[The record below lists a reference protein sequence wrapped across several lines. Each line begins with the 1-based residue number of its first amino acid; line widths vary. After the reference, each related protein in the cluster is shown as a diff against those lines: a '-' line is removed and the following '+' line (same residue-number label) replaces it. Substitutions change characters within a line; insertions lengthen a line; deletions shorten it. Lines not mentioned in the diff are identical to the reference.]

1 MAAPG
6 SILILGFGINN
17 APLLPYWAA
26 RGAQVT
32 VADRNE
38 SVVDPA
44 ARSARWAVGP
54 RYVEQA
60 LAHGPYDRVYL
71 TPGIPPHHPD
81 VQRLAAGA
89 VLTCETDLFLAACP
103 APVLGITGS
112 AGKTTTT
119 TLLGAMLA
127 EDGSRPVHVG
137 GNIGRSLLATLDAIK
152 PGDWVAMELSSFQ
165 LQLVTKSPAGAALLN
180 LSPNHLDHHR
190 GMGEYAA
197 AKARIFQFQGPDDFL
212 VTDAVPPP
220 LMAGVLA
227 HHRGQRDTVSLTAS
241 VERGAYLEGQTM
253 MWRPEP
259 GRAPLPIQTLDR
271 WQLPGRMNVHNALVA
286 MAMALRAGAEP
297 DAVAAALASFRGV
310 PHRLE
315 LVAEQGGIRYVNDS
329 IATAP
334 DRTLA
339 ALDALGDASVGGRS
353 LVLVAGGYDKHLDYA
368 PLGRALAER
377 ARMVALTGPT
387 GPDIARAIA
396 AAAPPGAGPRLVGP
410 LPFDDAVQ
418 AALQAAEPGDVVL
431 LSPASAS
438 YDAFR
443 NFEERGQRFR
453 MLVGSHLGGGP
464 GHGGVR

>member
-1 MAAPG
+1 MAAPEN
-6 SILILGFGINN
+6 ILILGFGINN
-17 APLLPYWAA
+17 APLLPYWVA
-26 RGAQVT
+26 RGARVT

-44 ARSARWAVGP
+44 ATAVRWTVGP
-54 RYVEQA
+54 SYVEQA
-60 LAHGPYDRVYL
+60 QACGPYDRIYL

-89 VLTCETDLFLAACP
+89 VLTCETDLFLALCP

-127 EDGSRPVHVG
+127 EDGRRPVHVG
-137 GNIGRSLLATLDAIK
+137 GNIGRSLFAIVEAIQ

-165 LQLVTKSPAGAALLN
+165 LQLVTKSPAGAAVLN

-190 GMGEYAA
+190 DMGEYAA
-197 AKARIFQFQGPDDFL
+197 AKARIFQFQSPDDFL

-220 LMAGVLA
+220 LMAAALA
-227 HHRGQRDTVSLTAS
+227 RHRGQRVTVSLTAP
-241 VERGAYLEGQTM
+241 VEQGAYLEGGTM

-259 GRAPLPIQTLDR
+259 GRAALPIQTLDR
-271 WQLPGRMNVHNALVA
+271 WRLPGRMNVHNALVA
-286 MAMALRAGAEP
+286 MSLALRAGARPE
-297 DAVAAALASFRGV
+297 AVAAALAAFRGV

-315 LVAEQGGIRYVNDS
+315 LVAEQGGIRYINDS

-339 ALDALGDASVGGRS
+339 ALDALGNASGGGRPRP
-353 LVLVAGGYDKHLDYA
+353 LVLVAGGYDKHLDYG

-387 GPDIARAIA
+387 GPDIARAISA
-396 AAAPPGAGPRLVGP
+396 AVAPGSGPRLLGP

-418 AALQAAEPGDVVL
+418 AALEAAEPGDIVL

-453 MLVGSHLGGGP
+453 TLVACHLGP
-464 GHGGVR
+464 

>member
-1 MAAPG
+1 MAAPE

-26 RGAQVT
+26 RGARVT

-54 RYVEQA
+54 AYVEQA

-81 VQRLAAGA
+81 VQRLAVGA

-137 GNIGRSLLATLDAIK
+137 GNIGRSLLATVGAIK

-165 LQLVTKSPAGAALLN
+165 LQLVTKSPAGAAVLN

-190 GMGEYAA
+190 DMGEYAA

-220 LMAGVLA
+220 LMAAALA
-227 HHRGQRDTVSLTAS
+227 HHRGQRDAVSLTAP

-253 MWRPEP
+253 TWRPEP
-259 GRAPLPIQTLDR
+259 SRAAIPIQTLDHWR
-271 WQLPGRMNVHNALVA
+271 LPGRMNVHNALVA
-286 MAMALRAGAEP
+286 MSLALRAGARPE
-297 DAVAAALASFRGV
+297 AVAAALAAFRGV

-339 ALDALGDASVGGRS
+339 ALDALGDGGRQRP
-353 LVLVAGGYDKHLDYA
+353 LVLVAGGYDKHLDYG
-368 PLGRALAER
+368 PLGRALAHR

-387 GPDIARAIA
+387 GPDIGCAIA
-396 AAAPPGAGPRLVGP
+396 AAAPPGTGPRLVGP
-410 LPFDDAVQ
+410 LPFDQAVH
-418 AALQAAEPGDVVL
+418 AALEAAEPGDVVL

-453 MLVGSHLGGGP
+453 TLVASHLG
-464 GHGGVR
+464 R

>member
-17 APLLPYWAA
+17 APLLPYWAD

-32 VADRNE
+32 VADRRE

-44 ARSARWAVGP
+44 ARSVVWAVGP
-54 RYVEQA
+54 SYVEQA

-89 VLTCETDLFLAACP
+89 LLTCETDLFLAACP

-137 GNIGRSLLATLDAIK
+137 GNIGRSLLASLDAIQ
-152 PGDWVAMELSSFQ
+152 PRDWVAMELSSFQ
-165 LQLVTKSPAGAALLN
+165 LQLVTKSPAGAAVLN
-180 LSPNHLDHHR
+180 LAPNHLDHHR
-190 GMGEYAA
+190 DMEEYAS
-197 AKARIFQFQGPDDFL
+197 AKARIFRFQGPDDFL
-212 VTDAVPPP
+212 VTDAAPPP
-220 LMAGVLA
+220 LMAGALA
-227 HHRGQRDTVSLTAS
+227 QYRGQRDTVSLTAP
-241 VERGAYLEGQTM
+241 VERGAYLDGQAM

-259 GRAPLPIQTLDR
+259 GRAAIPIQTLDR

-286 MAMALRAGAEP
+286 MTLALRAGAQPE
-297 DAVAAALASFRGV
+297 AVAAALATFRGV

-315 LVAEQGGIRYVNDS
+315 LVAEHDGIRYVNDS

-339 ALDALGDASVGGRS
+339 ALGALANLSLGGRPRP
-353 LVLVAGGYDKHLDYA
+353 LVLVAGGYDKHLDYG
-368 PLGRALAER
+368 PLGLALAQR
-377 ARMVALTGPT
+377 ARVVALTGPT
-387 GPDIARAIA
+387 GPAIARAITRA
-396 AAAPPGAGPRLVGP
+396 AAPGAGPRLVGP
-410 LPFDDAVQ
+410 LPFDDAVE
-418 AALQAAEPGDVVL
+418 AALRAAEPGDIVL

-453 MLVGSHLGGGP
+453 SLVARHL
-464 GHGGVR
+464 VR

>member
-1 MAAPG
+1 MAAPE
-6 SILILGFGINN
+6 SILILGLGINN

-26 RGAQVT
+26 RGAQIT
-32 VADRNE
+32 VADRHDG
-38 SVVDPA
+38 VVDPKA
-44 ARSARWAVGP
+44 QSVRWAVGP
-54 RYVEQA
+54 SYMEEA
-60 LAHGPYDRVYL
+60 LAHAPYDRIYL

-89 VLTCETDLFLAACP
+89 VLTCETDLFLSACP

-119 TLLGAMLA
+119 TLLGAMLV

-137 GNIGRSLLATLDAIK
+137 GNIGRSLLASVDAIK
-152 PGDWVAMELSSFQ
+152 PADWVVMELSSFQ
-165 LQLVTKSPAGAALLN
+165 LELVTRSPAGAAVLN

-190 GMGEYAA
+190 DMAEYAA

-212 VTDAVPPP
+212 VTDAAPPP
-220 LMAGVLA
+220 LMAAALA
-227 HHRGQRDTVSLTAS
+227 QHRGQRDTVSLTGP
-241 VERGAYLEGQTM
+241 VERGAYLDGRTM
-253 MWRPEP
+253 MWRPET
-259 GRAPLPIQTLDR
+259 GRTAIPVQTLDH

-286 MAMALRAGAEP
+286 MALALRAGADP
-297 DAVAAALASFRGV
+297 GAVAAALAAFRGV

-315 LVAEQGGIRYVNDS
+315 PVAVQGGIRYINDS

-339 ALDALGDASVGGRS
+339 ALEAIADRWGGQARG
-353 LVLVAGGYDKHLDYA
+353 LVLVAGGYDKHLDYSA
-368 PLGRALAER
+368 LGRALAER
-377 ARMVALTGPT
+377 ARIVALTGPT
-387 GPDIARAIA
+387 GPAIADAIRA
-396 AAAPPGAGPRLVGP
+396 AAAPGTGPHLIGP
-410 LPFDDAVQ
+410 LPFDEAVQ
-418 AALQAAEPGDVVL
+418 AALQAARPGDVVL

-453 MLVGSHLGGGP
+453 ALVAAHLD
-464 GHGGVR
+464 H

>member
-190 GMGEYAA
+190 DMEEYAG
-197 AKARIFQFQGPDDFL
+197 AKARIFRFQGPGDFL

-220 LMAGVLA
+220 LLAGALA
-227 HHRGQRDTVSLTAS
+227 HHRGQHDTVSLNAP
-241 VERGAYLEGQTM
+241 VERGAYLDGQVM
-253 MWRPEP
+253 MWRPVP
-259 GRAPLPIQTLDR
+259 GGAAIPIQTLDR
-271 WQLPGRMNVHNALVA
+271 WRLPGRMNVHNALVA
-286 MAMALRAGAEP
+286 MTLALRAGARPE
-297 DAVAAALASFRGV
+297 AVAAALAAFRGV

-315 LVAEQGGIRYVNDS
+315 LVAEQGGIRYINDS

-339 ALDALGDASVGGRS
+339 ALDALGGVAAGERPRP
-353 LVLVAGGYDKHLDYA
+353 LVLVAGGYDKHLDYG
-368 PLGRALAER
+368 PLGRALAGR
-377 ARMVALTGPT
+377 ARVVALTGPT
-387 GPDIARAIA
+387 GPDIAQAVR
-396 AAAPPGAGPRLVGP
+396 AAAPPGGGPRLVGP
-410 LPFDDAVQ
+410 LAFDDAVR
-418 AALQAAEPGDVVL
+418 AALGAAEPGDVVL

-453 MLVGSHLGGGP
+453 ALVAHHLG
-464 GHGGVR
+464 H